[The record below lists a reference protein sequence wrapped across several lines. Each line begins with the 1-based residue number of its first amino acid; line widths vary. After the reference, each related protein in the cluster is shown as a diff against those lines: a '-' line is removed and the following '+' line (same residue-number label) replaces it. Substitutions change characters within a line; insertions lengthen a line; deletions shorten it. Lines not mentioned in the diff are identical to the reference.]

1 MTIINIMKRIL
12 TVLIPLFV
20 FFTFSIQA
28 QRIYST
34 VFENLPQENQFYARN
49 ENNIGYVPISGYI
62 DILGWK
68 SVSVQIFRED
78 TLIGH
83 QRASV
88 TYKGKIGSFAFNP
101 IPIKAELAE
110 YGFKVF
116 ATNIQGDSVELV
128 YRQHIVAGDIYLL
141 GGQSN
146 LEAVFADG
154 LIRYRNRF
162 ARTFAGGYP
171 FEPVITWQYSEYD
184 NKRVGQV
191 GAGLQKRII
200 EKYKIPV
207 CIINRSVGG
216 ISASASATRNANNVA
231 DQSNNY
237 GLTYFV
243 LQQAGLLNGGIK
255 AFIWRQ
261 GENES
266 SGAAIYWPELFDKI
280 YGYWHQ
286 DYPKINKYYIF
297 QVGIIAFPEGN
308 AGLLR
313 DYQRR
318 TKFIYPDVDNL
329 TAIGTRGYDGI
340 HYDTSG
346 YSQTANE
353 LFRMLDR
360 DFYGG
365 KYASSVNSPNI
376 QHAYFSNA
384 TKTELTLE
392 FEKDQ
397 EMIWVEDT
405 TLIDKQGK
413 AQKQYMNNNFYFD
426 GNSLNT
432 LVKEGKAIGNKVILS
447 LYQAPPNNKFNYLPS
462 FHNDQFF
469 DKFGGPFLKNKIG
482 MRAFSFDQVTME
494 DYTPPLSTP
503 TISLKNVSY
512 QSVKLSWK
520 AAANAITYL
529 VERKTAN
536 SDYQKIVELS
546 HISTEYTDETV
557 SDNTLYFYRVKAVAE
572 RTSSEY
578 AVAQITTIAKLK
590 IPELNENL
598 LSYKSLNITWKPVQN
613 ATYYVL
619 ERKTSTSTYQEMAK
633 LDSTKTEYTDN
644 SLQENTV
651 YDYRL
656 KAFGTGTE
664 SDYATLKVT
673 TATKLN
679 TPVLNSAVISYKSLK
694 ITWQAILNA
703 TNYSLERKSLV
714 NDTYQEIAKVSG
726 TEYTD
731 DNLQDNTT
739 YTYRLKALGFKTE
752 SDYVTTQATTAII
765 LGFEEEIAVNLFM
778 LFPNPT
784 KNQVS
789 IRFKNITH
797 GTLSI
802 RNLSGQTVFE
812 EEINNTQEKT
822 IPLNQYA
829 SGLYLVMIKNDQGSL
844 VKKLIIE

>member
-1 MTIINIMKRIL
+1 MKRIL

-20 FFTFSIQA
+20 FFTFSVQA

-34 VFENLPQENQFYARN
+34 VFENLPQENQFYPRN
-49 ENNIGYVPISGYI
+49 ENNISYVPINGYI

-83 QRASV
+83 QRANL
-88 TYKGKIGSFAFNP
+88 TYKGNIGSFAFNP

-116 ATNIQGDSVELV
+116 ATNIKGDSVEIV
-128 YRQHIVAGDIYLL
+128 YRQHIVSGDIYLL

-146 LEAVFADG
+146 LEAVYADG
-154 LIRYRNRF
+154 MIRYRNRF

-171 FEPVITWQYSEYD
+171 YEPVITWQYSEYD

-191 GAGLQKRII
+191 GAGIQKRII
-200 EKYKIPV
+200 EKHKIPV

-216 ISASASATRNANNVA
+216 IGVNASATRTANNVA

-266 SGAAIYWPELFDKI
+266 SGAASYWPELFDKL

-286 DYPKINKYYIF
+286 DYPKIDKYYIF
-297 QVGIIAFPEGN
+297 QVGIIASPEIN

-318 TKFIYPDVDNL
+318 TKFIYPDVDNI

-405 TLIDKQGK
+405 TLINKQGK

-432 LVKEGKAIGNKVILS
+432 LVKEGKAVGNKVVLS
-447 LYQAPPNNKFNYLPS
+447 LYQAPPNDKFNYLPS
-462 FHNDQFF
+462 FHDDQFF

-482 MRAFSFDQVTME
+482 MRAFSFDQVAME
-494 DYTPPLSTP
+494 AYTPPLTTP
-503 TISLKNVSY
+503 ELSLKNLTY
-512 QSVKLSWK
+512 QSVKISWK
-520 AAANAITYL
+520 AINNTDTYL
-529 VERKTAN
+529 IERKTAN
-536 SDYQKIVELS
+536 GDYQKIVELRNT
-546 HISTEYTDETV
+546 STEYTDETIA
-557 SDNTLYFYRVKAVAE
+557 DNTLYFYRVKAVAE
-572 RTSSEY
+572 RTQSEF

-590 IPELNENL
+590 TPELTEKS
-598 LSYKSLNITWKPVQN
+598 LSYNSLNITWKPVQN
-613 ATYYVL
+613 ATSFIL
-619 ERKTSTSTYQEMAK
+619 ERKTNTSTYQEIAK
-633 LDSTKTEYTDN
+633 LDSTKTDYTDN
-644 SLQENTV
+644 TLQENTV

-656 KAFGTGTE
+656 KAFGKGTE
-664 SDYATLKVT
+664 SDFALLKVT

-679 TPVLNSAVISYKSLK
+679 TPILSTEVLSYKSIK
-694 ITWQAILNA
+694 ITWQAVVNA
-703 TNYSLERKSLV
+703 TEYILERKSLV
-714 NDTYQEIAKVSG
+714 NDTYIVIAAKVIG
-726 TEYTD
+726 TAYTD

-739 YTYRLKALGFKTE
+739 YTYRVKALGFKTE
-752 SDYVTTQATTAII
+752 SDYVTTQATTATV
-765 LGFEEEIAVNLFM
+765 LGFEEEMIVNLFT

-784 KNQVS
+784 KNQVTV
-789 IRFKNITH
+789 RFKNSTH

-802 RNLSGQTVFE
+802 RNLSGQIIFE
-812 EEINNTQEKT
+812 EEIKNTQEKN
-822 IPLNQYA
+822 IPLNQYIA
-829 SGLYLVMIKNDQGSL
+829 GLYLVMIKNEQGSL
-844 VKKLIIE
+844 VKKLMIE

>member
-1 MTIINIMKRIL
+1 MKRTL
-12 TVLIPLFV
+12 TLFICL
-20 FFTFSIQA
+20 FLLFSTSTYA

-34 VFENLPQENQFYARN
+34 VFENLPQENQFYPRN
-49 ENNIGYVPISGYI
+49 DNNLAYVPINGYI

-88 TYKGKIGSFAFNP
+88 TYKGNIGSFAFNP

-110 YGFKVF
+110 YGFKIF

-171 FEPVITWQYSEYD
+171 YEPVITWQYSEYD

-207 CIINRSVGG
+207 CIINRSEGGIG
-216 ISASASATRNANNVA
+216 ISASSIRNANNVA
-231 DQSNNY
+231 DQSNIY
-237 GLTYFV
+237 GITYFV

-266 SGAAIYWPELFDKI
+266 SGAASYWPELFDKL

-297 QVGIIAFPEGN
+297 QVGIIASPEGN

-340 HYDTSG
+340 HYDTAG

-365 KYASSVNSPNI
+365 KYTTSVNSPNI

-384 TKTELTLE
+384 SKTELTLE

-397 EMIWVEDT
+397 EMVWVEDT

-432 LVKEGKAIGNKVILS
+432 LVKEGKAVGNKVILS
-447 LYQAPPNNKFNYLPS
+447 LYQAPPNDKFNYLPS
-462 FHNDQFF
+462 FHDDQVFSV
-469 DKFGGPFLKNKIG
+469 FGGPFLKNKIG
-482 MRAFSFDQVTME
+482 MRAFSFNQVTME
-494 DYTPPLSTP
+494 AYTPPLSTP

-512 QSVKLSWK
+512 KSVKITWEAIK
-520 AAANAITYL
+520 NAETYL
-529 VERKTAN
+529 IERKTATG
-536 SDYQKIVELS
+536 DYQKIVELNNA
-546 HISTEYTDETV
+546 STEYTDETV

-578 AVAQITTIAKLK
+578 AVAQTTTIAKLK
-590 IPELNENL
+590 TPELTENL
-598 LSYKSLNITWKPVQN
+598 LSYKSLTITWKAIQN
-613 ATYYVL
+613 ATSYIL
-619 ERKTSTSTYQEMAK
+619 ERKTSTSTYQEIAK

-644 SLQENTV
+644 TLQENTV

-656 KAFGTGTE
+656 KAFGINTE

-679 TPVLNSAVISYKSLK
+679 TPTISTEVLSYKSIK
-694 ITWQAILNA
+694 ITWQAVLNA
-703 TNYSLERKSLV
+703 TEYSLERKSLLD
-714 NDTYQEIAKVSG
+714 DTYIIIAAKVIG
-726 TEYTD
+726 TSYTD
-731 DNLQDNTT
+731 DNLQGNTT
-739 YTYRLKALGFKTE
+739 YTYRLKAVGFKTE
-752 SDYVTTQATTAII
+752 SDYVTTQATTASV
-765 LGFEEEIAVNLFM
+765 LGFEEEIGVNVFS
-778 LFPNPT
+778 LFPNPS
-784 KNQVS
+784 KSQVTV
-789 IRFKNITH
+789 RFKNITH

-802 RNLSGQTVFE
+802 RNLSGQTIFE
-812 EEINNTQEKT
+812 EEIKNTQEKN
-822 IPLNQYA
+822 IPLYQYA
-829 SGLYLVMIKNDQGSL
+829 TGLYLVMIKNEHGSL